1 MGTRVPSAS
10 ISPTDINRS
19 ARRPP
24 ELIPAGARKLARTQR
39 SARGSAGRATSPG
52 GRDPLRALQIIQRI
66 FARNG
71 GRRKV
76 RPSACLVAAG
86 GGKGS
91 DPAAPIR
98 SGRSQTMPSRRPRAD
113 QSQRDRAAR
122 RAGKCRGRT
131 WPRSAKA
138 PKIEIVLLAC
148 PVSIPK
154 DIGAI
159 IFRDDVHDAPPDSP
173 LRTAA
178 ACAGSRRASR
188 RNGTGGSDRASP

>member
-98 SGRSQTMPSRRPRAD
+98 SGRSQTMPSRAPARGPISTGPRCAPGWKMPWQD
-113 QSQRDRAAR
+113 MASLGKGAQNRDSITRLPGKHSQRHR
-122 RAGKCRGRT
+122 RHN
-131 WPRSAKA
+131 
-138 PKIEIVLLAC
+138 
-148 PVSIPK
+148 
-154 DIGAI
+154 
-159 IFRDDVHDAPPDSP
+159 F
-173 LRTAA
+173 
-178 ACAGSRRASR
+178 SR
-188 RNGTGGSDRASP
+188 